1 MDCRRLARAL
11 RIYSV
16 KHGDALAYYGNALRV
31 RFETLRRGVQEQ
43 RCSLFRDFKV
53 PIFQTFCRSGRLIL
67 TGLSGFRNG
76 LLVKLY
82 RLIHHHLNPYEKTLN
97 GRW

>member
-1 MDCRRLARAL
+1 MEVVNG
-11 RIYSV
+11 YSQR
-16 KHGDALAYYGNALRV
+16 KYLNLHTIKSSEIIRGLRV

-53 PIFQTFCRSGRLIL
+53 PLFQTFCRSGRLIL

-76 LLVKLY
+76 LLAGQY
-82 RLIHHHLNPYEKTLN
+82 SRHRRRADN
-97 GRW
+97 

>member
-1 MDCRRLARAL
+1 MAKRSAKL
-11 RIYSV
+11 RQSIT
-16 KHGDALAYYGNALRV
+16 ALAAIVASLTATNLVHTAELTVLSPQAMKPALRV

-53 PIFQTFCRSGRLIL
+53 PLFQTFCRSGRLIL

-76 LLVKLY
+76 L
-82 RLIHHHLNPYEKTLN
+82 
-97 GRW
+97 